1 VRVLVTGGAG
11 FIGSHVVEQ
20 LLAAGHEV
28 AVLDNLSSG
37 KRENLPDGVRLLVTD
52 VRDREATAKVLADFR
67 PDAVSHQ
74 AAQASVS
81 VSMREPA
88 LDAEVNVMGGI
99 HLLDACVA
107 AGVTRV
113 IFASTGGAIY
123 GEVPPGTMAT
133 ERTVPAPE
141 SPYAIH
147 KLTVEHLLSVYRRH
161 RGLEVR
167 VLRYANVFGP
177 RQDPHGEA
185 GVVAIFFDA
194 SREGRPLRINAM
206 SSTGDPGCV
215 RDYVYVGDVA
225 RMNLLALRGEI
236 AEPVANVGTG
246 IATTT
251 LDLARA
257 ILAVTGRE
265 SLIEHGP
272 LRAGDLRVSL
282 LDPAL
287 PKKYLGRLVP
297 LEEGLGHTGAS
308 LG

>member
-1 VRVLVTGGAG
+1 VRVLVSGGAG
-11 FIGSHVVEQ
+11 FIGSHVVEG
-20 LLAAGHEV
+20 LLADGHEV

-37 KRENLPDGVRLLVTD
+37 KRENVPPGATLFVKDL
-52 VRDREATAKVLADFR
+52 RDRAGTAEVVREFR
-67 PDAVSHQ
+67 PEAVSHQ
-74 AAQASVS
+74 AAQASVAVS
-81 VSMREPA
+81 VREP
-88 LDAEVNVMGGI
+88 LFDAEVNVIGSI
-99 HLLDACVA
+99 NLLDACVD
-107 AGVTRV
+107 AGVRCV
-113 IFASTGGAIY
+113 VFASTGGAIY
-123 GEVPPGTMAT
+123 GEVPPGSRAT
-133 ERTVPAPE
+133 EATPPAPE

-308 LG
+308 LD